1 MPRWVYMSPDWHHC
15 TAGSLTDAA
24 SARANIIWKIM
35 ELGLS
40 CHLQPR
46 VHLLGAFF
54 RWLRD
59 VISQFLPCTLQ
70 LLHCSWVGNTT
81 GLPSAHA
88 CHNPEDQRSWLFVGS
103 IMGFPGD
110 VRDKEPSANARD
122 IRESRDADLISGSG
136 RFPGGGHGNP
146 LHSMYSCLKNLMDRG
161 ALWSS
166 VHRVANRMQLSMH
179 THTRRGS
186 NSKGTPQILDIR
198 HRFIPLFL
206 EIFCETSTSCC
217 EDGASLVKCFL
228 YLLSFWSFTPL
239 SLNFPPSGLYSQG
252 ICYLRICLKYT
263 WASTPSG
270 FRFGTMGCMEWC
282 RLFRRKWV

>member
-1 MPRWVYMSPDWHHC
+1 MVTHSIPCILVWRISWTEEPCGHQSI
-15 TAGSLTDAA
+15 GS
-24 SARANIIWKIM
+24 
-35 ELGLS
+35 
-40 CHLQPR
+40 Q
-46 VHLLGAFF
+46 
-54 RWLRD
+54 
-59 VISQFLPCTLQ
+59 
-70 LLHCSWVGNTT
+70 T
-81 GLPSAHA
+81 GCNLA
-88 CHNPEDQRSWLFVGS
+88 C
-103 IMGFPGD
+103 
-110 VRDKEPSANARD
+110 
-122 IRESRDADLISGSG
+122 
-136 RFPGGGHGNP
+136 
-146 LHSMYSCLKNLMDRG
+146 
-161 ALWSS
+161 
-166 VHRVANRMQLSMH
+166 

-270 FRFGTMGCMEWC
+270 FRFGTMGSMEWC